1 MAGVI
6 LEPTLAR
13 VDHPETLRVD
23 SIDGVTHLLRVDH
36 PVVAPLQE
44 GNPSIGWEGDPRLC
58 MYLDGRANAWVLM
71 RLEADFQ
78 YRVVTVSPVDRP
90 LNPEEINK
98 LCLRLVMHDTRR
110 GFNPKEA
117 VDSHNATVDAEKQKV
132 ADERHEQVADKLAWG
147 LKKDG
152 ADNYL

>member
-1 MAGVI
+1 MTV

-23 SIDGVTHLLRVDH
+23 SIDGVTHLQRVDH
-36 PVVAPLQE
+36 PAVRPLQD
-44 GNPSIGWEGDPRLC
+44 GLPAVGWEGDTRLC
-58 MYLDGRANAWVLM
+58 MYVDLRANVWVLM

-78 YRVVTVSPVDRP
+78 YRTVTVSPMGRQ
-90 LNPEEINK
+90 LNDEEINK
-98 LCLRLVMHDTRR
+98 LCLRLVLHDTRR
-110 GFNPKEA
+110 GFKPKEA
-117 VDSHNATVDAEKQKV
+117 VDAHNASVDKEKK
-132 ADERHEQVADKLAWG
+132 AASDEHIEQVADKLAWG